1 MRKSNL
7 VNFKKYEEFY
17 NNILWKPGNYLKLI
31 NYSQIPLSWFIKLP
45 GSPYIPLFF
54 KNGEIIFFEKFALH
68 LQVIDLVVINWKLFC
83 SCHLLQGG
91 GGVQGIFVHSCLLL
105 FFHVH
110 VFLENCLTFSHEV
123 LYIFSWYCTDGQYVK
138 NTSLQRCALPQSV
151 FIIFWDF
158 SMFYQIFLSP
168 QMKGWRL

>member
-91 GGVQGIFVHSCLLL
+91 GGSSGYFCPFLSITIFSCSCISWELFNFFSWSFVH
-105 FFHVH
+105 
-110 VFLENCLTFSHEV
+110 
-123 LYIFSWYCTDGQYVK
+123 
-138 NTSLQRCALPQSV
+138 
-151 FIIFWDF
+151 
-158 SMFYQIFLSP
+158 IFLVLHWLSIC
-168 QMKGWRL
+168 